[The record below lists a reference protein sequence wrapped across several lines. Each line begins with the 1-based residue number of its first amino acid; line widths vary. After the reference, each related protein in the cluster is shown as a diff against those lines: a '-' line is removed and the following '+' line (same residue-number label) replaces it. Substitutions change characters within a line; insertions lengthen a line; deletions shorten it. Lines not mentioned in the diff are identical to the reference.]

1 MLKNLF
7 YFTHF
12 KNFKKININLD
23 GLHFE
28 EELND
33 LYKGSYINR
42 SKLEIYSKAIPR
54 SLKNFDVSKLN
65 IYLFEYS
72 FGFYFIRS
80 IRNFS
85 DKIRV
90 SGSNVFSLE

>member
-1 MLKNLF
+1 MKKLFHYAKITNDKDIINLEQFIKIKDIILLMLKNLF

-54 SLKNFDVSKLN
+54 F
-65 IYLFEYS
+65 
-72 FGFYFIRS
+72 
-80 IRNFS
+80 
-85 DKIRV
+85 
-90 SGSNVFSLE
+90 

>member
-1 MLKNLF
+1 MKKLFHYAKITNDKDIINLEQFIKIKDIILLMLKNLF

-23 GLHFE
+23 GLYFE

-54 SLKNFDVSKLN
+54 F
-65 IYLFEYS
+65 
-72 FGFYFIRS
+72 
-80 IRNFS
+80 
-85 DKIRV
+85 
-90 SGSNVFSLE
+90 